1 MSGMQTIWNEQ
12 DRLSLLQRFTSLPA
26 TAPARWGR
34 FTAPRMVS
42 HVTDALRAALGELP
56 VADVPGPLKVWPLNA
71 LVIYYLPWPKGAP
84 TAPELIARTPENWE
98 SELASLRAAV
108 ERFVAR
114 PVGGPWAR
122 HAAFGA
128 ISGKDWGR
136 LMFRHLDHHLRQFG
150 A

>member
-1 MSGMQTIWNEQ
+1 MQTLWNHQ
-12 DRLSLLQRFTSLPA
+12 DRAALIHRFDALSP

-34 FTAPRMVS
+34 LTAPRMVS
-42 HVTDALRAALGELP
+42 HVTDALRAGIGELT
-56 VADVPGPLKVWPLNA
+56 VAPVPGPLKVWPLNA

-84 TAPELIARTPENWE
+84 TAPELIARTPAMWE
-98 SELASLRAAV
+98 SELDALKAAIA
-108 ERFVAR
+108 RFATR
-114 PVGGPWAR
+114 PVDGTWPR

-136 LMFRHLDHHLRQFG
+136 LLYRHFDHHLRQFG

>member
-1 MSGMQTIWNEQ
+1 MQTLWNQ
-12 DRLSLLQRFTSLPA
+12 SDRTALLARFAALPA

-34 FTAPRMVS
+34 LTAPKMVS
-42 HVTDALRAALGELP
+42 HVTDALRAGLGELP
-56 VADVPGPLKVWPLNA
+56 VSDKPGPLKVWPLNA

-84 TAPELIARTPENWE
+84 TAPELIARTPAGWE
-98 SELASLRAAV
+98 TELDALRAAI
-108 ERFVAR
+108 ERFASR
-114 PVGGPWAR
+114 PVEGPWAR

-128 ISGKDWGR
+128 LSGKDWGR

>member
-1 MSGMQTIWNEQ
+1 MQSLWNES
-12 DRLSLLQRFTSLPA
+12 DRATLLQRFRTLPSG
-26 TAPARWGR
+26 TPARWGR
-34 FTAPRMVS
+34 LTAPRMVS
-42 HVTDALRAALGELP
+42 HVTDALRAGIGELR

-84 TAPELIARTPENWE
+84 TAPELIQRTPENWE
-98 SELASLRAAV
+98 SELDGLAAAV
-108 ERFVAR
+108 ERFAAR
-114 PVGGPWAR
+114 PIDGPWPR

-128 ISGKDWGR
+128 ITGKDWGR